1 MGRILRFIFGTLS
14 FIIALIAIGIGYLK
28 IDNAYR
34 QKRTL
39 KYLINCYSN
48 LTDPNDS
55 VMMDIRCNQL
65 LKHSDVKGHVLEIGT
80 GTGIN
85 FPCLHN
91 NTNIKSYTGIE
102 PNVHM
107 YPYIYNFI
115 KQWNIPYNIRLLNN
129 SAEDMHE
136 VESNSIDTIIM
147 TLVLCS
153 VPDPLPE
160 KVLLEAHRIL
170 KPGGSFLFFEHV
182 LANAKTDPFIYG
194 FQKTIEPLWAII
206 GDGCRFKLITNYF
219 DAMKNVYSKVEYEH
233 YDWVAPVFFIKDAVK
248 GKLVK

>member
-1 MGRILRFIFGTLS
+1 
-14 FIIALIAIGIGYLK
+14 
-28 IDNAYR
+28 
-34 QKRTL
+34 
-39 KYLINCYSN
+39 
-48 LTDPNDS
+48 
-55 VMMDIRCNQL
+55 MMDIRCNQL
-65 LKHSDVKGHVLEIGT
+65 LTHSNVKGHVLEIGT

-91 NTNIKSYTGIE
+91 NTNIQSYTGVE

-107 YPYIYNFI
+107 YPFFYKFI
-115 KQWNIPYNIRLLNN
+115 EQWDIPFGIRLSDS
-129 SAEDMHE
+129 SATEMNE
-136 VESNSIDTIIM
+136 IEPNSIDTVIM

-170 KPGGSFLFFEHV
+170 KPGGKFIFLEHIV
-182 LANAKTDPFIYG
+182 ANSETHPFIYG
-194 FQKTIEPLWAII
+194 FQKMIEPVWAII
-206 GDGCRFKLITNYF
+206 GDGCRFKPTTTYF

-233 YDWVAPVFFIKDAVK
+233 SDMPVPFFFVKDAIK